1 MRGVDDAVRHIARIC
16 FKTGPPTRTGVEL
29 EWTVHDAADPARPV
43 DRERLRAALGPHSP
57 TTIDDSSPAAPLR
70 HGSTVTVEPGGQI
83 EISTAPRS
91 SVAAL
96 IEATNADIAQVTDLL
111 RRAGLLLGRT
121 GIDPWRLPRPT
132 VDTPRYRAMRCV
144 FDRGGP
150 AGRTMMYSTAGL
162 QVCLDAGEPA
172 HVAAR
177 WAAVHAVGPP
187 LLAAFATADRHAGRR
202 TGWASAR
209 MAAWLAIDPA
219 RTRPVWSPQ
228 QPDADPVAAWTAYA
242 LAAPLLCLRDD
253 TADWTPPP
261 GVTFGD
267 WIAGALPRPPTTD
280 DLEYHLSTLF
290 PVVRP
295 RGYLEI
301 RYLDTQPGAG
311 LAVAASG
318 ARPRSSPSRAP
329 WHRRWPPPGR
339 SPTGGTRRLGTA
351 SATRRWRGPPP
362 TCSTWRW
369 PRCPGSPCRR
379 TCTTRR
385 PEDYGGAWPPRRG
398 DPGDDH
404 PRTRRG
410 AATRPDRRR
419 VGTDPGQDRRAH
431 RGRRRRRPDAPALAD
446 HVPAGLGPRARR
458 QPGGALAGPGRG
470 RARARPAG
478 HRRPVRR
485 VQTAPPRPPVA
496 APAAARRGPRLPR
509 HRPRQGVRPARPG
522 CRSPTGRWSPTG
534 SPSA

>member
-1 MRGVDDAVRHIARIC
+1 MVTSPELDRTTPLRGVDDAVRHIARIC

-301 RYLDTQPGAG
+301 RYLDTQPGPDWRLPLAVLAALLAEPG
-311 LAVAASG
+311 TVAQAVAAAG
-318 ARPRSSPSRAP
+318 PVADRWHTAARHGLGDPPLARAAADLLDLALAALPRLALPADLHDETTRGL
-329 WHRRWPPPGR
+329 R
-339 SPTGGTRRLGTA
+339 RRL
-351 SATRRWRGPPP
+351 
-362 TCSTWRW
+362 
-369 PRCPGSPCRR
+369 
-379 TCTTRR
+379 
-385 PEDYGGAWPPRRG
+385 
-398 DPGDDH
+398 
-404 PRTRRG
+404 
-410 AATRPDRRR
+410 
-419 VGTDPGQDRRAH
+419 
-431 RGRRRRRPDAPALAD
+431 
-446 HVPAGLGPRARR
+446 
-458 QPGGALAGPGRG
+458 
-470 RARARPAG
+470 
-478 HRRPVRR
+478 
-485 VQTAPPRPPVA
+485 
-496 APAAARRGPRLPR
+496 AAAERGSR
-509 HRPRQGVRPARPG
+509 
-522 CRSPTGRWSPTG
+522 
-534 SPSA
+534 